1 MHRPSIVKSPR
12 AVVAGAGI
20 AGLTAAYRLRQA
32 GWEVEVFEAEPRAG
46 GRVETIVQ
54 HGYCVDTGATA
65 FAARYPI
72 ATQLARELGLPIVDT
87 APYLGVYRDGRVRL
101 LRLDRL
107 IRSGL
112 RTDVLSLFTKL
123 GLARVVLD
131 VARASL
137 RGMLSYEDLRAAP
150 LDNET
155 ARSYVRRP
163 AGAEADTYFG
173 EPITRALLLADSDK
187 VSRVELMSGLVNAVA
202 GRLSTL
208 AGGQAAIIDA
218 LMSRV
223 HTVHLRS
230 PVLSLTDTADGV
242 HLEYR
247 DPDGKTNTVEADACV
262 VATPLPVAA
271 AICAPARTRLGPLN
285 DTLRFSQAINVAIGT
300 TRPAN
305 TPALL
310 VQLPAAEDREICMII
325 IENNKAPD
333 RAPAGHGLLSVC
345 WEMSAAAAWMGRTDE
360 ELLARSLQ
368 TVLRLFPELRDAID
382 FTYVRRWPVALPQT
396 RVGVYQR
403 IAEFTSSIDPTSRIQ
418 SAGDYLSQ
426 TGQNTAVAWGNRAA
440 ANLYRH
446 HGHCTHTK
454 HEEFMHG

>member
-1 MHRPSIVKSPR
+1 VKSRR

-32 GWEVEVFEAEPRAG
+32 GWEVEVFEAAPRAG
-46 GRVETIVQ
+46 GRVETIVRR
-54 HGYCVDTGATA
+54 GYCVDTGATA
-65 FAARYPI
+65 FAARYPV
-72 ATQLARELGLPIVDT
+72 ATQLANELGLRIVDT

-112 RTDVLSLFTKL
+112 RTDVLTLSTKL
-123 GLARVVLD
+123 RLARVVFD
-131 VARASL
+131 VVRASL
-137 RGMLSYEDLRAAP
+137 RGMLSYEDLRAAAP
-150 LDNET
+150 LDTET
-155 ARSYVRRP
+155 ARDYVRRL
-163 AGAEADTYFG
+163 AGAEADAYFG

-218 LMSRV
+218 LLSRV
-223 HTVHLRS
+223 DTVHLRS

-242 HLEYR
+242 RLDYR
-247 DPDGKTNTVEADACV
+247 GPDGETKTVEADACV

-271 AICAPARTRLGPLN
+271 TICAPARTQLGPLN
-285 DTLRFSQAINVAIGT
+285 DALGFTQAINVAIGT

-305 TPALL
+305 TPAFL
-310 VQLPAAEDREICMII
+310 VQLPATEDHEICMII

-333 RAPAGHGLLSVC
+333 RAPAGHGLLSVS
-345 WEMSAAAAWMGRTDE
+345 WEMSAAAAWMQRSDDE
-360 ELLARSLQ
+360 LIARSLQ
-368 TVLRLFPELRDAID
+368 TVLRLFPELQGTVD

-403 IAEFTSSIDPTSRIQ
+403 IAEFTSNIDPTSRIQ
-418 SAGDYLSQ
+418 FAGDYLSQ

-440 ANLYRH
+440 ANLHRH
-446 HGHCTHTK
+446 HGHCTHSM
-454 HEEFMHG
+454 HEEFSHG

>member
-1 MHRPSIVKSPR
+1 VKPRR

-20 AGLTAAYRLRQA
+20 AGLTAAYRLQQA
-32 GWEVEVFEAEPRAG
+32 GWEVDVFEAESRAG

-54 HGYCVDTGATA
+54 RGYCVDTGATA
-65 FAARYPI
+65 FAARYPV
-72 ATQLARELGLPIVDT
+72 ATQLCKELGLRIVDT

-112 RTDVLSLFTKL
+112 RTDLLALSTKL
-123 GLARVVLD
+123 RLARVVLD

-137 RGMLSYEDLRAAP
+137 RGMLSYEDLGAAAP
-150 LDNET
+150 LDTET
-155 ARSYVRRP
+155 ARDYVRRM

-173 EPITRALLLADSDK
+173 EPITRALLLANSDK

-218 LMSRV
+218 LLSRV
-223 HTVHLRS
+223 DTVHVDS
-230 PVLSLTDTADGV
+230 PVLWLTETPDGV
-242 HLEYR
+242 RLDYR
-247 DPDGKTNTVEADACV
+247 GPNGETTTVEADACV
-262 VATPLPVAA
+262 IATPLPVAA
-271 AICAPARTRLGPLN
+271 NICAPTRTALGPLN
-285 DTLRFSQAINVAIGT
+285 DALRFTQAINVAIGT

-305 TPALL
+305 TPAFL
-310 VQLPAAEDREICMII
+310 VQLPAAEDHEICMII
-325 IENNKAPD
+325 VENNKAPD

-345 WEMSAAAAWMGRTDE
+345 WEMSAAAEWMQRSDDDLIE
-360 ELLARSLQ
+360 RSLQ
-368 TVLRLFPELRDAID
+368 TVLRLFPELQGSVD

-403 IAEFTSSIDPTSRIQ
+403 IAEFTSNIDPTSRIQ
-418 SAGDYLSQ
+418 FAGDYLSQ

-440 ANLYRH
+440 ANLHKH
-446 HGHCTHTK
+446 HGLCRHTK
-454 HEEFMHG
+454 HEESTHG